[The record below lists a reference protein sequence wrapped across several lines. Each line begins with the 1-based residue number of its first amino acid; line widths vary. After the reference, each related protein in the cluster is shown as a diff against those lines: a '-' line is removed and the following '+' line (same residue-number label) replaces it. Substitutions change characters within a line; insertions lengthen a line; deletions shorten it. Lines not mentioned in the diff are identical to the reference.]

1 MERNDTHA
9 PGPRA
14 RPPRQAAWAVLA
26 VACAAA
32 GANAGI
38 VGKWNF
44 DDRSTKATSG
54 EGAAELVGTRSAG
67 WCSGATGRRTDR
79 SMGVRG
85 FDGSGDQFY
94 AGYRGVAFNLCTCG
108 WDGLSV
114 RWSQRIDRNASRWMQ
129 FEYSL
134 DGDHFKTDGL
144 RNDGMIR
151 VARANAFLRFTMDL
165 RSIDGIADNPNFAFR
180 IVAVKDPSTRRYAT
194 VGGGR
199 YSPTARWMI
208 DSVTAIGSPF
218 EGGGGSTPAP
228 GAMGLAGL
236 AGLLGRGRRRR
247 TDR

>member
-1 MERNDTHA
+1 MERNITHA
-9 PGPRA
+9 RGPRIRPPGPA
-14 RPPRQAAWAVLA
+14 TWAILT

-32 GANAGI
+32 GANADV

-44 DDRSTKATSG
+44 DSRSVAATVG
-54 EGAAELVGTRSAG
+54 TGTAELVGTQSAG
-67 WCSGATGRRTDR
+67 WCSGATRRRTDR
-79 SMGVRG
+79 SIGVRG
-85 FDGSGDQFY
+85 FDSSGDQFY
-94 AGYRGVAFNLCTCG
+94 GGYRGVAFNLCTDG

-114 RWSQRIDRNASRWMQ
+114 NWSQRIDRNASRWMQ

-134 DGDHFKTDGL
+134 DGDHFQTDGL
-144 RNDGMIR
+144 RNDGVIR

-165 RSIDGIADNPNFAFR
+165 RSIDGVADNEKFAFR
-180 IVAVKDPSTRRYAT
+180 FVAIKDPSTRRYAT

-199 YSPTARWMI
+199 YNPTARWMI
-208 DSVTAIGSPF
+208 DSVTALGSPF
-218 EGGGGSTPAP
+218 EGGGGNTPAP

>member
-1 MERNDTHA
+1 MERNITHA
-9 PGPRA
+9 QGPGVRPPGP
-14 RPPRQAAWAVLA
+14 AAWAALA

-32 GANAGI
+32 TAHGGV

-44 DDRSTKATSG
+44 DDRSTKATAG
-54 EGAAELVGTRSAG
+54 EGAAELVGTKSAG
-67 WCSGATGRRTDR
+67 WCSGATGKRTDR

-85 FDGSGDQFY
+85 FDSSGDQFY
-94 AGYRGVAFNLCTCG
+94 GGYRGVAFNLCTCG
-108 WDGLSV
+108 WEGVSV
-114 RWSQRIDRNASRWMQ
+114 NWSQRIDRNASRWMQ

-151 VARANAFLRFTMDL
+151 VARANAFLRFNMDL
-165 RSIDGIADNPNFAFR
+165 RGIDGVADNENFAFR
-180 IVAVKDPSTRRYAT
+180 FVAAKDPSTRRYAT

-199 YSPTARWMI
+199 YNPTARWMI
-208 DSVTAIGSPF
+208 DSVTALGSPF